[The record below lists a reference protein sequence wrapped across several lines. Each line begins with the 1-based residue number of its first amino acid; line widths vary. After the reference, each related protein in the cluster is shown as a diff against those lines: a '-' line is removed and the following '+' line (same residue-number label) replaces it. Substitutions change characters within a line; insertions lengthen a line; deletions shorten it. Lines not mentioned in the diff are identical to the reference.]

1 MKIAIFL
8 AFLFR
13 LVLAFGPYH
22 PDLGNH
28 LDWGAKFW
36 EVGPG
41 KFYEYQFWQVSWP
54 NQPPGTIYLFAFL
67 HKITQLILNLL
78 WQLNITISFFPSF
91 LIPFLQQ
98 KLPIVMVKLPS
109 ILTDLGIAWTI
120 FLMVRKWRNEKIA
133 RLASLVFLF
142 NPVSF
147 YNSSI
152 WGQTDSIINFLALL
166 GLYFLWLK
174 RPILGMSSFI
184 FSLYFKTSLIIFLPV
199 FVIALIK
206 EKYSFLKILIAFI
219 VPLGIIA
226 IASLPFSQVAH
237 FNVFKW
243 LYSDLYLTRVFGHQG
258 NMLTGNAFNFW
269 AFLFGVDLSRTD
281 LGTFLILSLKQ
292 WGQLIFGL
300 ISIVL
305 LAIVWR
311 RFSWRNIIFAL
322 AMISFS
328 AFLFLTNMHERYLY
342 PIFPL
347 VTILLVIYPKIILF
361 YIVLS
366 LIYILNLYH
375 LWWVPA
381 ISFLESFYSFNFIR
395 LLSLVNLVT
404 FFCLLVL
411 FFRFSAS
418 KKV

>member
-1 MKIAIFL
+1 MKFIIFL
-8 AFLFR
+8 AFLLR

-54 NQPPGTIYLFAFL
+54 NQPSGTIYLFAL
-67 HKITQLILNLL
+67 SQKISESILNAI
-78 WQLNITISFFPSF
+78 WQLNVAFSFFPSF
-91 LIPFLQQ
+91 MVPFLQQ
-98 KLPIVMVKLPS
+98 KLPVVMVKLPS
-109 ILTDLGIAWTI
+109 ILADLGIAWVIYLIVKSWKSKETA
-120 FLMVRKWRNEKIA
+120 K
-133 RLASLVFLF
+133 LASLVFLF

-166 GLYFLWLK
+166 GLYFLLLK

-184 FSLYFKTSLIIFLPV
+184 LSLYFKTSLIIFLPV

-206 EKYSFLKILIAFI
+206 EKYSFLKIIVAFI

-237 FNVFKW
+237 YNVFKW
-243 LYSDLYLTRVFGHQG
+243 LTSDLYLTRVFGRQG

-281 LGTFLILSLKQ
+281 LGTFLTLSLKQ

-305 LAIVWR
+305 LAQAWC

-366 LIYILNLYH
+366 LIYIFNLYH

-381 ISFLESFYSFNFIR
+381 IPFLESFYSLNFIR

-411 FFRFSAS
+411 FFRFSVP